1 MIPEKPN
8 VSSALLKLFNPNELQ
23 QPHESLGKTAFFKTG
38 PSITSGPMSSSM
50 ILPLPYQEID
60 P

>member
-8 VSSALLKLFNPNELQ
+8 VSSALLKLFNPNALQ
-23 QPHESLGKTAFFKTG
+23 QPYESLGKTAFLKTG
-38 PSITSGPMSSSM
+38 HGITSGPTCSSM

-60 P
+60 S